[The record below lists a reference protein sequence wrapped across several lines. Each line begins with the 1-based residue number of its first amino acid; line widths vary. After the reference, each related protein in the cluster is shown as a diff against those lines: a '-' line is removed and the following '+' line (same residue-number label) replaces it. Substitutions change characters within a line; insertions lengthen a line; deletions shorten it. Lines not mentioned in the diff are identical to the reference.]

1 MAGVRGCVARV
12 WRGTPRIEGR
22 IPAHAGCWEGR
33 ICGSCNLWGEG
44 WHRRHGLAGCEC
56 CDGKGDKEGHGAV
69 FPSGLAVGGI
79 TWGVHVARRGSRET
93 AYTLLD
99 FNAVAHTHF
108 DFACGRLLC
117 LRWALLHKS
126 SGEQYFF

>member
-12 WRGTPRIEGR
+12 WRGTPRIESR
-22 IPAHAGCWEGR
+22 IPAHAGRSKGC
-33 ICGSCNLWGEG
+33 ICGEG
-44 WHRRHGLAGCEC
+44 WHRRRGLAGSQCG
-56 CDGKGDKEGHGAV
+56 DGKGGKEGHGAV
-69 FPSGLAVGGI
+69 FPSDLAVGGI
-79 TWGVHVARRGSRET
+79 NWGAHVARRGSRET
-93 AYTLLD
+93 AYTFLD